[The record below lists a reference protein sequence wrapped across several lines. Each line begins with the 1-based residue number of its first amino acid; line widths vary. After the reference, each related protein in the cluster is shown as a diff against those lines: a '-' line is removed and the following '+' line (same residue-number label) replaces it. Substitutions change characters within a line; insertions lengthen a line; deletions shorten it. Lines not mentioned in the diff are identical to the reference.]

1 MKLAIQNLSSSS
13 NSETSKQKVLKYLR
27 IVSNGAL
34 HLQNVIQDALDLARI
49 EYNKF
54 TVEMERF
61 DIRLLF
67 SEVYDLMKF

>member
-1 MKLAIQNLSSSS
+1 M
-13 NSETSKQKVLKYLR
+13 LKYLK